1 MTRTP
6 PPPPSANAKAA
17 LAKHRD
23 AVSDAKRR
31 AIEKAIAHLRKTN
44 AVLNVSTVARRAGVT
59 RKTVYKHDDLMAI
72 INAHRNHHGAADE
85 PPSTGRD
92 SSIVAALRRKI
103 ATQSSEI
110 KELKTT
116 VAQQQATIEMLYGQL
131 EDRHYG
137 TT

>member
-1 MTRTP
+1 MTCTP
-6 PPPPSANAKAA
+6 PPPPSQNAKAA

-31 AIEKAIAHLRKTN
+31 AIEKAIGHLRKTN

-59 RKTVYKHDDLMAI
+59 RKTVYNHDDLMAAI
-72 INAHRNHHGAADE
+72 DAHRTHTSATAVTQA
-85 PPSTGRD
+85 TGRD

-103 ATQSSEI
+103 TAQSDEI
-110 KELKTT
+110 ETLRTT
-116 VAQQQATIEMLYGQL
+116 LTQQQATIGLLYGQL
-131 EDRHYG
+131 EDRHHG

>member
-1 MTRTP
+1 
-6 PPPPSANAKAA
+6 NAKAA

-23 AVSDAKRR
+23 AVSDAKHR

-59 RKTVYKHDDLMAI
+59 RKTVYKHDELMAI
-72 INAHRNHHGAADE
+72 INAHRNHHGATDE
-85 PPSTGRD
+85 PPSTSRD

-116 VAQQQATIEMLYGQL
+116 VAQQQATIELLYGQL